1 MKGKKQEKQQGRQKK
16 VKKKRLKKFI
26 SHLFNKLVIIKINE
40 SDKNVDGDANAVCF
54 CMRDTYMM
62 LCHHHHHISLF
73 SYFSLSL
80 LFFSVRYRKWNEFFS
95 SAVPSASSCL
105 CHTYSTRCEWSVHHF
120 QSTETELKKSKQRKE
135 HFFMQKYSW

>member
-1 MKGKKQEKQQGRQKK
+1 MKGERQKNNK
-16 VKKKRLKKFI
+16 AGEKMKKKRLKKFI

-54 CMRDTYMM
+54 YMRDTYMM

-80 LFFSVRYRKWNEFFS
+80 LFFYIESEINFFS
-95 SAVPSASSCL
+95 AVLSPSSCI
-105 CHTYSTRCEWSVHHF
+105 CHTYSTRCE
-120 QSTETELKKSKQRKE
+120 
-135 HFFMQKYSW
+135 